1 MKRSRFSAE
10 QTIGISGEAE
20 AGSPIKAVSRVK
32 AGVLERLIRRISSET
47 SETAPTA
54 CAKASW
60 TPGVASTSRTAI
72 FSEAVDCPRFW
83 DAPRFYTWFLTQK
96 PVLIP
101 QNNPERS

>member
-10 QTIGISGEAE
+10 QTIGILGEAE
-20 AGSPIKAVSRVK
+20 VGSPKKAVSRAK
-32 AGVLERLIRRISSET
+32 AGVLGRLIRRMSSET

-72 FSEAVDCPRFW
+72 FKRSGRLPAFLGRAQILHMVSHAEASVDS
-83 DAPRFYTWFLTQK
+83 AEK
-96 PVLIP
+96 P
-101 QNNPERS
+101 